1 MIDESRLKEV
11 VARYAELTERFCDPE
26 LLKDAKA
33 YRDVSKERSAIEIL
47 AAKAKEYLDGMEE
60 AESNRSELKTETDPS
75 MVALYKEELLRLEAR
90 KEELEEEIRLLLLP
104 RDPYADKNIIMEIR
118 PAAGGDEAG
127 IFAGDLFRMYSK
139 YAESVGWTIDIL
151 DAQPTELN
159 GYKEM
164 VFEVR
169 GTEVYGWMKY
179 ESGVHRVQRVPA
191 TESQGRIHTSTVTVA
206 VLPEVEEVDEIA
218 IDTKELRIDTYRS
231 SGAGGQHVNKTE
243 SAIRITHLPTGLVV
257 ACQDERSQI
266 QNRARAMKILQAKL
280 VDMER
285 RRIEEE
291 HAADRKSQ
299 VGTGDRSEKIRTYNY
314 PQSRVTDHRIG
325 MSVKN
330 LSSVMNGEIA
340 PFLEA
345 LRTHEQQE
353 LLAEEGGGGTN

>member
-33 YRDVSKERSAIEIL
+33 YRDVSKERSAIETL
-47 AAKAKEYLDGMEE
+47 AAKSKEYLDGLEE
-60 AESNRSELKTETDPS
+60 AESNRNELKTETDAS
-75 MVALYKEELLRLEAR
+75 MLALYREELVRLEEQ
-90 KEELEEEIRLLLLP
+90 KTVLEEEIRLLLLP

-118 PAAGGDEAG
+118 PAAGGDEAA

-139 YAESVGWTIDIL
+139 YAESVGWSIDIL

-206 VLPEVEEVDEIA
+206 VLPEVEEVDEIT
-218 IDTKELRIDTYRS
+218 IDTKDLRVDTYRS

-330 LSSVMNGEIA
+330 LPSVMNGEIA

-353 LLAEEGGGGTN
+353 LIAAESAGT

>member
-33 YRDVSKERSAIEIL
+33 YRDVSKERSAIETL
-47 AAKAKEYLDGMEE
+47 AAKAKEYLDGVEE
-60 AESNRSELKTETDPS
+60 AESNRNELKTETDPS
-75 MVALYKEELLRLEAR
+75 MVALYKEELLRLEER
-90 KEELEEEIRLLLLP
+90 KKELEEEIRLLLLP

-127 IFAGDLFRMYSK
+127 IFAGDHFRMYSK

-218 IDTKELRIDTYRS
+218 IDTKDLRIDTYRS

-330 LSSVMNGEIA
+330 LSAVMNGEIA

-353 LLAEEGGGGTN
+353 LLAAESAGT